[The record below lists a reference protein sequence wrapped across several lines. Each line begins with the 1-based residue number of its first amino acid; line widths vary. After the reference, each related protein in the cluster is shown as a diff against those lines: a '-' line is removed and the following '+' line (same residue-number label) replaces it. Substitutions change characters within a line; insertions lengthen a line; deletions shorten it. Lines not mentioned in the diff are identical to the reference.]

1 MSVLSGKNI
10 LLGVTAGIAAY
21 KSAHLVRLF
30 IKAGANVKVV
40 MTPASKDFITPLTL
54 ATLSKNPVYSSF
66 YNDDNDNSEWNNH
79 VELGLWA
86 DLMVIAPATAN
97 TMSKM
102 VNGNCDNLLIATYLS
117 AKCPIYFAPAMDLDM
132 YKHPSTIASF
142 SALKKF
148 GNTIIPAESGEL
160 ASGLS
165 GEGRMAEPENIIAFL
180 EADLESKLP
189 LQGKKILI
197 TAGPTY
203 ESIDPVRFI
212 GNHSTGKMG
221 YDIAIEAANKGADVI
236 LISGPTYLSVNHSNI
251 KILTNQEII
260 SIEKL
265 NNEWTL
271 KTKDQ
276 KNFNTN
282 HVAICNA
289 RYLHQFDLTQHLHTD
304 AFRGQIN
311 WVNSTPFQMPSIV
324 ICDEGYL
331 APRMQNKHIFGATY
345 GMNDFNKDLRLSDT
359 KKNIASI
366 KKIHREFYSHCLAQK
381 TISGRVSWRAST
393 KDRKPYVGRVF
404 NNELFKKMRVREL
417 AQTDQLPWLDN
428 LYVASG
434 FGSRGFT
441 FAPYCTFVLANLI
454 NKNLSKED
462 KETLNYTNPERYRLK
477 KMSLKKA
484 ASRIFKV

>member
-1 MSVLSGKNI
+1 MQKNIVIIGAGITGCSLAHFLANTGWDVTLLESQDDIASGGSGNPVAAIYPKFMLNDKAYNDFMLKSFMFTTAWIDKLGLNKDDYRFDGAIEILEEAYSHKLEINLSGGSVDQEKI
-10 LLGVTAGIAAY
+10 
-21 KSAHLVRLF
+21 
-30 IKAGANVKVV
+30 
-40 MTPASKDFITPLTL
+40 LTL
-54 ATLSKNPVYSSF
+54 IDK
-66 YNDDNDNSEWNNH
+66 
-79 VELGLWA
+79 
-86 DLMVIAPATAN
+86 
-97 TMSKM
+97 
-102 VNGNCDNLLIATYLS
+102 
-117 AKCPIYFAPAMDLDM
+117 PI
-132 YKHPSTIASF
+132 
-142 SALKKF
+142 LKKYLM
-148 GNTIIPAESGEL
+148 NQDL
-160 ASGLS
+160 SGLLFHR
-165 GEGRMAEPENIIAFL
+165 GGWVNPIAL
-180 EADLESKLP
+180 CRHL
-189 LQGKKILI
+189 
-197 TAGPTY
+197 
-203 ESIDPVRFI
+203 
-212 GNHSTGKMG
+212 
-221 YDIAIEAANKGADVI
+221 
-236 LISGPTYLSVNHSNI
+236 VNHSNI
-251 KILTNQEII
+251 KILTNQKII

-276 KNFNTN
+276 KIFKSD

-289 RYLHQFDLTQHLHTD
+289 AYLNQFDLTQHLHTD

-331 APRMQNKHIFGATY
+331 APLMQNKHIFGATY

-366 KKIHREFYSHCLAQK
+366 KKIHREFHNYCLAQK

-454 NKNLSKED
+454 NKNLSKDD

>member
-1 MSVLSGKNI
+1 MQKNIVIIGAGITGCSLAHFLANTGWDVTLLESQDDIASGGSGNPVAAIYPKFMLNDKAYNDFMLKSFMFTTAWIDKLGLNKDDYRFDGAIEILEEAYSHKLEINLSGGSVDQEKI
-10 LLGVTAGIAAY
+10 
-21 KSAHLVRLF
+21 
-30 IKAGANVKVV
+30 
-40 MTPASKDFITPLTL
+40 LTL
-54 ATLSKNPVYSSF
+54 IDK
-66 YNDDNDNSEWNNH
+66 
-79 VELGLWA
+79 
-86 DLMVIAPATAN
+86 
-97 TMSKM
+97 
-102 VNGNCDNLLIATYLS
+102 
-117 AKCPIYFAPAMDLDM
+117 PI
-132 YKHPSTIASF
+132 
-142 SALKKF
+142 LKKYLM
-148 GNTIIPAESGEL
+148 NQDL
-160 ASGLS
+160 SGLLFHR
-165 GEGRMAEPENIIAFL
+165 GGWVNPIAL
-180 EADLESKLP
+180 CRHL
-189 LQGKKILI
+189 
-197 TAGPTY
+197 
-203 ESIDPVRFI
+203 
-212 GNHSTGKMG
+212 
-221 YDIAIEAANKGADVI
+221 
-236 LISGPTYLSVNHSNI
+236 VNHSNI
-251 KILTNQEII
+251 KILTNQKII

-276 KNFNTN
+276 KIFKSD

-289 RYLHQFDLTQHLHTD
+289 AYLHQFDLTQHLHTD

-331 APRMQNKHIFGATY
+331 APLMQNKHIFGATY

-359 KKNIASI
+359 KKNVASI
-366 KKIHREFYSHCLAQK
+366 KKIHQELYNYCFAQK

-454 NKNLSKED
+454 NKNLSKDD

>member
-1 MSVLSGKNI
+1 MQKNIVIIGAGITGCSLAHFLANTGWDVTLLESQDDIASGGSGNPVAAIYPKFMLNDKAYNDFMLKSFMFTTAWIDKLGLNKDDYRFDGAIEILEEAYSHKLEINLSGGSVDQEKI
-10 LLGVTAGIAAY
+10 
-21 KSAHLVRLF
+21 
-30 IKAGANVKVV
+30 
-40 MTPASKDFITPLTL
+40 LTL
-54 ATLSKNPVYSSF
+54 IDK
-66 YNDDNDNSEWNNH
+66 
-79 VELGLWA
+79 
-86 DLMVIAPATAN
+86 
-97 TMSKM
+97 
-102 VNGNCDNLLIATYLS
+102 
-117 AKCPIYFAPAMDLDM
+117 PI
-132 YKHPSTIASF
+132 
-142 SALKKF
+142 LKKYLM
-148 GNTIIPAESGEL
+148 NQDL
-160 ASGLS
+160 SGLLFHR
-165 GEGRMAEPENIIAFL
+165 GGWVNPIAL
-180 EADLESKLP
+180 CRHL
-189 LQGKKILI
+189 
-197 TAGPTY
+197 
-203 ESIDPVRFI
+203 
-212 GNHSTGKMG
+212 
-221 YDIAIEAANKGADVI
+221 
-236 LISGPTYLSVNHSNI
+236 VNHSNI
-251 KILTNQEII
+251 KILTNQKII

-265 NNEWTL
+265 NNEWAL

-276 KNFNTN
+276 KIFKSD

-289 RYLHQFDLTQHLHTD
+289 AYLHQFDLTQHLHTD

-331 APRMQNKHIFGATY
+331 APLMQNKHIFGATY

-366 KKIHREFYSHCLAQK
+366 KKIHREFHNYCLAQK

-417 AQTDQLPWLDN
+417 AQTDQRPWLDN

-454 NKNLSKED
+454 NKNLSKDD

>member
-1 MSVLSGKNI
+1 MQKNIVIIGAGITGCSLAHFLANTGWDVTLLESQDDIASGGSGNPVAAIYPKFMLNDKAYNDFMLKSFMFTTAWIDKLGLNKDDYRFDGAIEILEEAYSHKLEINLSGGSVDQEKI
-10 LLGVTAGIAAY
+10 
-21 KSAHLVRLF
+21 
-30 IKAGANVKVV
+30 
-40 MTPASKDFITPLTL
+40 LTL
-54 ATLSKNPVYSSF
+54 IDK
-66 YNDDNDNSEWNNH
+66 
-79 VELGLWA
+79 
-86 DLMVIAPATAN
+86 
-97 TMSKM
+97 
-102 VNGNCDNLLIATYLS
+102 
-117 AKCPIYFAPAMDLDM
+117 PI
-132 YKHPSTIASF
+132 
-142 SALKKF
+142 LKKYLM
-148 GNTIIPAESGEL
+148 NQDL
-160 ASGLS
+160 SGLLFHR
-165 GEGRMAEPENIIAFL
+165 GGWVNPIAL
-180 EADLESKLP
+180 CRHL
-189 LQGKKILI
+189 
-197 TAGPTY
+197 
-203 ESIDPVRFI
+203 
-212 GNHSTGKMG
+212 
-221 YDIAIEAANKGADVI
+221 
-236 LISGPTYLSVNHSNI
+236 VNHSNI
-251 KILTNQEII
+251 KILTNQKII

-276 KNFNTN
+276 KIFKSD

-289 RYLHQFDLTQHLHTD
+289 AYLHQFDLTQHLHTD

-331 APRMQNKHIFGATY
+331 APLMQNKHIFGATY

-359 KKNIASI
+359 KKNVASI
-366 KKIHREFYSHCLAQK
+366 KKIHREFYNYCFAQK

-454 NKNLSKED
+454 NKNLSKDD

>member
-1 MSVLSGKNI
+1 MQKNIVIIGAGITGCSLAHFLANTGWDVTLLESQDDIASGGSGNPVAAIYPKFMLNDKAYNDFMLKSFMFTTAWIDKLGLNKDDYRFDGAIEILEEAYSHKLEINLSGGSVDQEKI
-10 LLGVTAGIAAY
+10 
-21 KSAHLVRLF
+21 
-30 IKAGANVKVV
+30 
-40 MTPASKDFITPLTL
+40 LTL
-54 ATLSKNPVYSSF
+54 IDK
-66 YNDDNDNSEWNNH
+66 
-79 VELGLWA
+79 
-86 DLMVIAPATAN
+86 
-97 TMSKM
+97 
-102 VNGNCDNLLIATYLS
+102 
-117 AKCPIYFAPAMDLDM
+117 PI
-132 YKHPSTIASF
+132 
-142 SALKKF
+142 LKKYLM
-148 GNTIIPAESGEL
+148 NQDL
-160 ASGLS
+160 SGLLFHR
-165 GEGRMAEPENIIAFL
+165 GGWVNPIAL
-180 EADLESKLP
+180 CRHL
-189 LQGKKILI
+189 
-197 TAGPTY
+197 
-203 ESIDPVRFI
+203 
-212 GNHSTGKMG
+212 
-221 YDIAIEAANKGADVI
+221 
-236 LISGPTYLSVNHSNI
+236 VNHSNI

-276 KNFNTN
+276 KIFKSD

-289 RYLHQFDLTQHLHTD
+289 AYLNQFDLTQHLHTD

-331 APRMQNKHIFGATY
+331 APLMQNKHIFGATY

-366 KKIHREFYSHCLAQK
+366 KKIHREFHNYCLAQK

-454 NKNLSKED
+454 NKNLSKDD

>member
-1 MSVLSGKNI
+1 MQKNIVIIGAGITGCSLAHFLANTGWDVTLLESQDDIASGGSGNPVAAIYPKFMLNDKAYNDFMLKSFMFTTAWIDKLGLNKDDYRFDGAIEILEEAYSHKLEINLSGGSVDQEKI
-10 LLGVTAGIAAY
+10 
-21 KSAHLVRLF
+21 
-30 IKAGANVKVV
+30 
-40 MTPASKDFITPLTL
+40 LTL
-54 ATLSKNPVYSSF
+54 IDK
-66 YNDDNDNSEWNNH
+66 
-79 VELGLWA
+79 
-86 DLMVIAPATAN
+86 
-97 TMSKM
+97 
-102 VNGNCDNLLIATYLS
+102 
-117 AKCPIYFAPAMDLDM
+117 PI
-132 YKHPSTIASF
+132 
-142 SALKKF
+142 LKKYLM
-148 GNTIIPAESGEL
+148 NQDL
-160 ASGLS
+160 SGLLFHR
-165 GEGRMAEPENIIAFL
+165 GGWVNPIAL
-180 EADLESKLP
+180 CRHL
-189 LQGKKILI
+189 
-197 TAGPTY
+197 
-203 ESIDPVRFI
+203 
-212 GNHSTGKMG
+212 
-221 YDIAIEAANKGADVI
+221 
-236 LISGPTYLSVNHSNI
+236 VNHSNI
-251 KILTNQEII
+251 KILTNQKII

-276 KNFNTN
+276 KIFKSD

-289 RYLHQFDLTQHLHTD
+289 AYLYQFDLTQHLHTD

-331 APRMQNKHIFGATY
+331 APLMQNKHIFGATY

-366 KKIHREFYSHCLAQK
+366 KKIHREFHNYCLAQK

-454 NKNLSKED
+454 NKNLSKDD

>member
-1 MSVLSGKNI
+1 MQKNIVIIGAGITGCSLAHFLANTGWDVTLLESQDDIASGGSGNPVAAIYPKFMLNDKAYNDFMLKSFMFTTAWIDKLGLNKDDYRFDGAIEILEEAYSHKLEINLSGGSVDQEKI
-10 LLGVTAGIAAY
+10 
-21 KSAHLVRLF
+21 
-30 IKAGANVKVV
+30 
-40 MTPASKDFITPLTL
+40 LTL
-54 ATLSKNPVYSSF
+54 IDK
-66 YNDDNDNSEWNNH
+66 
-79 VELGLWA
+79 
-86 DLMVIAPATAN
+86 
-97 TMSKM
+97 
-102 VNGNCDNLLIATYLS
+102 
-117 AKCPIYFAPAMDLDM
+117 PI
-132 YKHPSTIASF
+132 
-142 SALKKF
+142 LKKYLM
-148 GNTIIPAESGEL
+148 NQDL
-160 ASGLS
+160 SGLLFHR
-165 GEGRMAEPENIIAFL
+165 GGWVNPIAL
-180 EADLESKLP
+180 CRHL
-189 LQGKKILI
+189 
-197 TAGPTY
+197 
-203 ESIDPVRFI
+203 
-212 GNHSTGKMG
+212 
-221 YDIAIEAANKGADVI
+221 
-236 LISGPTYLSVNHSNI
+236 VNHSNI

-276 KNFNTN
+276 KIFKSD

-289 RYLHQFDLTQHLHTD
+289 AYLHQFDLTQHLHTD

-331 APRMQNKHIFGATY
+331 APLMQNKHIFGATY

-366 KKIHREFYSHCLAQK
+366 KKIHREFHNYCLAQK

-454 NKNLSKED
+454 NKNLSKDD

>member
-1 MSVLSGKNI
+1 MQKNIVIIGAGITGCSLAHFLANTGWDVTLLESQDDIASGGSGNPVAAIYPKFMLNDKAYNDFMLKSFMFTTAWIDKLGLNKDDYRFDGAIEILEEAYSHKLEINLSGGSVDQEKI
-10 LLGVTAGIAAY
+10 
-21 KSAHLVRLF
+21 
-30 IKAGANVKVV
+30 
-40 MTPASKDFITPLTL
+40 LTL
-54 ATLSKNPVYSSF
+54 IDK
-66 YNDDNDNSEWNNH
+66 
-79 VELGLWA
+79 
-86 DLMVIAPATAN
+86 
-97 TMSKM
+97 
-102 VNGNCDNLLIATYLS
+102 
-117 AKCPIYFAPAMDLDM
+117 PI
-132 YKHPSTIASF
+132 
-142 SALKKF
+142 LKKYLM
-148 GNTIIPAESGEL
+148 NQDL
-160 ASGLS
+160 SGLLFHR
-165 GEGRMAEPENIIAFL
+165 GGWVNPIAL
-180 EADLESKLP
+180 CRHL
-189 LQGKKILI
+189 
-197 TAGPTY
+197 
-203 ESIDPVRFI
+203 
-212 GNHSTGKMG
+212 
-221 YDIAIEAANKGADVI
+221 
-236 LISGPTYLSVNHSNI
+236 VNHSNI
-251 KILTNQEII
+251 KILTNQKII

-276 KNFNTN
+276 KIFKSD

-289 RYLHQFDLTQHLHTD
+289 AYLHQFDLTQHLHTD

-331 APRMQNKHIFGATY
+331 APLMQNKHIFGATY

-366 KKIHREFYSHCLAQK
+366 KKIHREFHNYCLAQK